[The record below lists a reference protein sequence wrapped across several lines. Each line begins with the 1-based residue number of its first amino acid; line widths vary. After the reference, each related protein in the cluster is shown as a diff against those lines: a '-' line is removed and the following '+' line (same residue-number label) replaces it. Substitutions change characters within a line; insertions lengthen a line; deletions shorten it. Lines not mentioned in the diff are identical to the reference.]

1 MNIPPDQLDEALRRV
16 QQGLMQPNEAAKWLL
31 DLSTTKISSYFP
43 QPSRSQPSESSQ
55 VESRQPITI
64 ADLLDKLGPPPDEIQ
79 RDWDEQLAAIA
90 FEFERSTGRAFP
102 EVSIHDILVDS
113 NNDLS
118 LSSALTLN
126 VAPTVRPVAN
136 HSNQDDVLNVS
147 AEIKAGKP
155 PTSKHEPKRK
165 KTSQRKTPNL
175 LAKHRWLQPTAF
187 VLGAVLTLGLTFYF
201 LTPSEE
207 SKPVEITARTDSIFS
222 PKNSSSSSKT
232 ISRPAIRET
241 APAMSTLLELADES
255 ALMTPGTEAASTAPV
270 QQPMPSKTMLG
281 LDSFA
286 GGNWG
291 SGTDLLPTADFG
303 TAIAEADTAITE
315 ADTADSRPDD
325 DELADDI
332 TMAQADHID
341 DAPDSPTSR
350 ASGVTSIELPSIPT
364 RSTADDEI
372 ELVSIAELSV
382 DKIELLFP
390 AELGLSLASDNGSWV
405 VHDNKDKAKLA
416 TFVAGENNL
425 QFRWTALAATRPVA
439 KLTTSAMLNLAL
451 RDGTARPLFLRP
463 EVKAEA
469 WPIDLTTGDAKSAWP
484 ISTSPPTGT
493 AKLNV
498 AFHVPETVVQTWVQP
513 HDPAQFRR
521 SQSLVEFSLA
531 NDSKVAIRSRLEL
544 KTGTRITLRM
554 RHAAQL
560 DPSFPWQ
567 MISTTRV
574 LAAIE
579 QVTNQST
586 LALAEQDRIK
596 AIYNQASSAEKKFL
610 VPHRDSIDT
619 VVLRL
624 RDLSKRLTKYDQLLS
639 QLDHVA
645 HMTLHL
651 DVAWPDP
658 APLAH
663 QVIFAMNAPP
673 NSSP

>member
-31 DLSTTKISSYFP
+31 DLSTIEISSSLP
-43 QPSRSQPSESSQ
+43 QLSRSQPSESSL

-64 ADLLDKLGPPPDEIQ
+64 ADLLDKLGPPPDDIQ

-102 EVSIHDILVDS
+102 EVSVHDILVDS
-113 NNDLS
+113 NNYLS

-126 VAPTVRPVAN
+126 VGSTIRPVAN
-136 HSNQDDVLNVS
+136 HSNQDNVSNVS
-147 AEIKAGKP
+147 AEIKADKP

-175 LAKHRWLQPTAF
+175 LAKHPWLQPTAF
-187 VLGAVLTLGLTFYF
+187 VIGAVLTLGLTFYF
-201 LTPSEE
+201 LTPSDE

-222 PKNSSSSSKT
+222 PDNNSRSSSNSKT
-232 ISRPAIRET
+232 NSRLAVRET
-241 APAMSTLLELADES
+241 APAMTTLLELADES
-255 ALMTPGTEAASTAPV
+255 ALLTPGTEPVSTAPV
-270 QQPMPSKTMLG
+270 QQPIPSKAMLG

-291 SGTDLLPTADFG
+291 SGTDLLPTADF
-303 TAIAEADTAITE
+303 DTAITE
-315 ADTADSRPDD
+315 ADTTDSSPDD

-332 TMAQADHID
+332 TMAHADHID

-350 ASGVTSIELPSIPT
+350 ASGVTSIDLPSIPT

-382 DKIELLFP
+382 EKIELLFP

-405 VHDNKDKAKLA
+405 VHDSKDKAKLA

-439 KLTTSAMLNLAL
+439 KQTTSAMLNLTL

-493 AKLNV
+493 ATLNV
-498 AFHVPETVVQTWVQP
+498 AFHVPETVVQTWVQT

-521 SQSLVEFSLA
+521 SQSIVEFSLA
-531 NDSKVAIRSRLEL
+531 NDSKIAIRSRLEL

-579 QVTNQST
+579 QVTNQSA

-610 VPHRDSIDT
+610 VPHRDSIDN
-619 VVLRL
+619 VALRL
-624 RDLSKRLTKYDQLLS
+624 RELSKRLTKYDQLLS

-645 HMTLHL
+645 HMTIHL
-651 DVAWPDP
+651 EVAWPEP